1 MVRLEVNRRRGK
13 GTADMRTQDE
23 CECKSG
29 RPGAG
34 SKLAR
39 LRRGDDAG
47 RADCP
52 YCLCFCKNSEED
64 TIMNKFI
71 KTIST
76 AGSAALILSG
86 TAWADPPATFGQWSV
101 NASCNIVFN
110 YSGSTCPAGYT
121 CGTPVTGAGFSLCLF
136 FVGCGFLYFQ
146 TVVTPVFVVLLL
158 SF

>member
-1 MVRLEVNRRRGK
+1 
-13 GTADMRTQDE
+13 MRTQDE

-86 TAWADPPATFGQWSV
+86 TAWAYPPATFVQCCA
-101 NASCNIVFN
+101 NACRKSFFN
-110 YSGSTCPAGYT
+110 YCVSTCPAVYT
-121 CGTPVTGAGFSLCLF
+121 
-136 FVGCGFLYFQ
+136 
-146 TVVTPVFVVLLL
+146 
-158 SF
+158 